1 MSWDFSGSAC
11 MRQFLIMNL
20 FLYVYILLGLF
31 IWITLTNTSLD
42 VPHSTMSN
50 IFHVI
55 YLKALTTCATEN
67 LHVIYSWPSISSDS
81 VNCRS
86 YTTVVHNIKKKN
98 LSISGPAQ
106 FKLALFTGQLYS
118 WALESVWLW
127 IVCGS
132 YIYW

>member
-1 MSWDFSGSAC
+1 

-55 YLKALTTCATEN
+55 YLKALTTCAIEN

-106 FKLALFTGQLYS
+106 FKLVDPRINGNICEKIPGLIFQNNNFFILF
-118 WALESVWLW
+118 
-127 IVCGS
+127 
-132 YIYW
+132 